1 MKRVLLLAGVAGAL
15 VGCGSGLPTPPA
27 LPNFNYG
34 TPTSSLS
41 SEQSNASSTAQ
52 SGIGNASGA
61 NGSAVTPTAAPVLAD
76 ELAADLPSSALLKSA
91 PSGEAAL
98 RSLAV
103 PSSAQAASAFR
114 SSGLSVGNNS
124 CITQTDTKVT
134 YSNCTYSGDG
144 FSWTLNGSIAVAAGS
159 LNWDIQATFS
169 ANSQGVTGQGQFHWY
184 GQLSW
189 TATTVQGSGRS
200 ELAVKADGQGQ
211 HVEIAATTGWN
222 ANLQIDSTNHCISGG
237 SFEIARAVE
246 GSASNGQ
253 HVSEAVGW
261 KFTWNGCNSVQVSV
275 GT

>member
-98 RSLAV
+98 GSLAV

>member
-1 MKRVLLLAGVAGAL
+1 MKRVLFLTGIAGAL

-34 TPTSSLS
+34 TPTSNVSA
-41 SEQSNASSTAQ
+41 EQSNAANTAQ
-52 SGIGNASGA
+52 SGIGNASGS
-61 NGSAVTPTAAPVLAD
+61 NGNAASPTAAPVLAD
-76 ELAADLPSSALLKSA
+76 ELAADLPSSVLLTAA

-98 RSLAV
+98 RSVAV
-103 PSSAQAASAFR
+103 PSSESAARAFR
-114 SSGLSVGNNS
+114 SSALSVGSSN
-124 CITQTDTKVT
+124 CITQSDTKVT
-134 YSNCTYSGDG
+134 YSNCSYSGDG
-144 FSWTLNGSIAVAAGS
+144 FSWTLNGSISVAPGS

-169 ANSQGVTGQGQFHWY
+169 ADTQGVSGKGQFHWY

-189 TATTVQGSGRS
+189 TSTTVQGSGRS
-200 ELAVKADGQGQ
+200 ELAVRADGQGQ

-222 ANLQIDSTNHCISGG
+222 ANLQVDSTNHCISGG

-246 GSASNGQ
+246 GSGSNGQ

-261 KFTWNGCNSVQVSV
+261 KFTWNGCNNVQVAV

>member
-1 MKRVLLLAGVAGAL
+1 MKRVLFLAGIAGAL

-27 LPNFNYG
+27 LPTFNYG
-34 TPTSSLS
+34 TPSSNLS
-41 SEQSNASSTAQ
+41 SEQSNASNTAT
-52 SGIGNASGA
+52 SGIGNASGS
-61 NGSAVTPTAAPVLAD
+61 NGNAASPTAAPVLAD
-76 ELAADLPSSALLKSA
+76 ELAADLPSSALLTAA
-91 PSGEAAL
+91 PSGEGAL

-103 PSSAQAASAFR
+103 PSSSQAARAFR
-114 SSGLSVGNNS
+114 SSALDIGSSNCS
-124 CITQTDTKVT
+124 TQTDTKVT
-134 YSNCTYSGDG
+134 YSNCSYSGDG
-144 FSWTLNGSIAVAAGS
+144 FSWTLNGSISVAPGS

-169 ANSQGVTGQGQFHWY
+169 ADSQGASGKGQFHWY

-200 ELAVKADGQGQ
+200 ELAVRADGQGE
-211 HVEIAATTGWN
+211 HIEIAATTGWN

-237 SFEIARAVE
+237 TFEVARAVE

-261 KFTWNGCNSVQVSV
+261 KFTWNGCNSVQVAV